1 MSACRILATAR
12 SKGIMKEFEIRRDL
26 ELGKQQGK
34 ELIKWYRM
42 ENDFA
47 EFDFIDRFLTMT
59 EINHEIADF
68 ELLDKD
74 EMWDILKDW

>member
-1 MSACRILATAR
+1 
-12 SKGIMKEFEIRRDL
+12 MKEFEIRRDL